1 VEKIMIDAFT
11 QHDIE
16 KRHEAEGEGP
26 IAYDWQEGEIYG
38 GEDIYTLEDGTIV
51 LADIDEMK
59 AYLKNRMHK
68 LGLKKWASDDIGEG
82 NVDDF
87 IISLMSD
94 PLSLEEVFESYYGG
108 NRSEAG
114 ENL

>member
-1 VEKIMIDAFT
+1 MIDAFT

-26 IAYDWQEGEIYG
+26 IAYDWHNGEVYPG
-38 GEDIYTLEDGTIV
+38 DDIYTLSDGTIV
-51 LADIDEMK
+51 PADLDEMK
-59 AYLKNRMHK
+59 AYLKNRINK
-68 LGLKKWASDDIGEG
+68 LGLKKWVSDDLGEG

-87 IISLMSD
+87 ILSLMSD
-94 PLSLEEVFESYYGG
+94 PLSLEEVFENYYGG

>member
-1 VEKIMIDAFT
+1 MMIDVFT

-26 IAYDWQEGEIYG
+26 IAYDWHNGEVYPG
-38 GEDIYTLEDGTIV
+38 DDIYTLSDGTIV
-51 LADIDEMK
+51 PSDLDEMK
-59 AYLKNRMHK
+59 AYLDYRIRKFGIKEWVR
-68 LGLKKWASDDIGEG
+68 DDLGEG
-82 NVDDF
+82 DATDF
-87 IISLMSD
+87 IISLLET

>member
-1 VEKIMIDAFT
+1 MIDVFT

-16 KRHEAEGEGP
+16 KRHEAEGEEP

-59 AYLKNRMHK
+59 AYLKNRIKK
-68 LGLKKWASDDIGEG
+68 LGLKNWVHNELGEG

-87 IISLMSD
+87 ILSLMSD
-94 PLSLEEVFESYYGG
+94 YLSLEEVFESYYGG
-108 NRSEAG
+108 YRSEAG

>member
-1 VEKIMIDAFT
+1 MIDVFT

-26 IAYDWQEGEIYG
+26 IAYDWREGEVYPG
-38 GEDIYTLEDGTIV
+38 DDIYTLSDGTIV
-51 LADIDEMK
+51 PADLDEMK
-59 AYLKNRMHK
+59 AYLKDRMHK
-68 LGLKKWASDDIGEG
+68 LGLKKWASDDLGEG

-94 PLSLEEVFESYYGG
+94 PLSLEEVFESYYDAD
-108 NRSEAG
+108 RSNAG

>member
-1 VEKIMIDAFT
+1 MLDAFT

-26 IAYDWQEGEIYG
+26 IAYDWHEGEVYPG
-38 GEDIYTLEDGTIV
+38 DDIYTLADGTIV
-51 LADIDEMK
+51 PADIDEMK
-59 AYLKNRMHK
+59 AYLKDRIRK
-68 LGLKKWASDDIGEG
+68 LGIKKWVRDDLGEG

-87 IISLMSD
+87 ILNLMSD
-94 PLSLEEVFESYYGG
+94 HLSLEEVFESYYDG

>member
-1 VEKIMIDAFT
+1 MIDAFT

-16 KRHEAEGEGP
+16 KRHEAEGGDP
-26 IAYDWQEGEIYG
+26 IAYDWHNGEVYPSD
-38 GEDIYTLEDGTIV
+38 DIYTLADGTIV
-51 LADIDEMK
+51 PADTDEMK
-59 AYLKNRMHK
+59 AYLKYRIRKFGIKNWVQYE
-68 LGLKKWASDDIGEG
+68 LGEG
-82 NVDDF
+82 RVDDF

-94 PLSLEEVFESYYGG
+94 HLSLEEVFESCYGG

>member
-1 VEKIMIDAFT
+1 MIDAFT
-11 QHDIE
+11 QN
-16 KRHEAEGEGP
+16 EAEGEGP

-38 GEDIYTLEDGTIV
+38 GEDIYTLDDGTIV
-51 LADIDEMK
+51 LADLDEMK
-59 AYLKNRMHK
+59 AYLKNRIK
-68 LGLKKWASDDIGEG
+68 KIGLKNWVSDDLGEG

-87 IISLMSD
+87 ILSLMRD

>member
-1 VEKIMIDAFT
+1 MIDAFT
-11 QHDIE
+11 QN
-16 KRHEAEGEGP
+16 EAEGEGP

-38 GEDIYTLEDGTIV
+38 GEDIYTLDDGTIV
-51 LADIDEMK
+51 LADLDEMK
-59 AYLKNRMHK
+59 AYLDYRIRKFGIKEWVR
-68 LGLKKWASDDIGEG
+68 DDLGEG
-82 NVDDF
+82 DATDF
-87 IISLMSD
+87 IISLLET

>member
-1 VEKIMIDAFT
+1 MLDVFT

-26 IAYDWQEGEIYG
+26 IAYDWHEGEIYG

-59 AYLKNRMHK
+59 AYLKNRIKK
-68 LGLKKWASDDIGEG
+68 LGLKNWVHNELGEG
-82 NVDDF
+82 DVEDF
-87 IISLMSD
+87 MLSLMSD
-94 PLSLEEVFESYYGG
+94 HLSLEEVFESYYGG

-114 ENL
+114 ENV